1 MTIITLP
8 ALQSPTAALPPIGRI
23 RGAPL
28 EKTQESLRYL
38 RLVYNPEVRGSRRVN
53 RKTHSQ
59 SSSLPSGTDRD
70 EELDALRSDAFE
82 RSYAIRWLTALIAQV
97 EVMELEGSSD
107 STSFESIVQTA
118 ASLLSVCAGTSAA
131 GSVTRSFSF
140 GHGTGEV
147 TVQLTDAPLEN
158 QDFGTV
164 GVQTWGS
171 ACVLAEM
178 LVEMPEHFGLNL
190 GHITGERLRVLELG
204 AGTGLVSLTLSKLL
218 QNQACSQRLA
228 EIIASDFHPSTLS
241 NLNLNIA
248 SNFPSTSATS
258 SSVVLSAHKLDW
270 SDTVTLDKHPVPF
283 DDSFDL
289 IFGADIIYEAEH
301 ALWIRSCLERLLRRP
316 SATQSRTILPAQFHL
331 VIPLRPTFAFESS
344 TIEHVF
350 PFLRNLDALPDGCP
364 ALHISHKEIILC
376 EAQPGV
382 VGEVEYAYYIIQWT
396 AR

>member
-8 ALQSPTAALPPIGRI
+8 ALESPTAALPPIGRI
-23 RGAPL
+23 RGASI
-28 EKTQESLRYL
+28 EKLQESLRYL
-38 RLVYNPEVRGSRRVN
+38 RLVYSPEVRGSRRVN

-59 SSSLPSGTDRD
+59 SSSLRSGTDRD
-70 EELDALRSDAFE
+70 EELGALRSDAFE
-82 RSYAIRWLTALIAQV
+82 RSYAIRWLTSLIAQV

-107 STSFESIVQTA
+107 STSFESIIQTA
-118 ASLLSVCAGTSAA
+118 ASLLSICAGTSAA

-178 LVEMPEHFGLNL
+178 LVEMPEHFDLNL
-190 GHITGERLRVLELG
+190 GHVTGERLRVLELG
-204 AGTGLVSLTLSKLL
+204 AGTGLVSLTVGKLL
-218 QNQACSQRLA
+218 QQVCTQRLA

-270 SDTVTLDKHPVPF
+270 SDTVTLDKHLVPF

-316 SATQSRTILPAQFHL
+316 SATQSRTTPSAQFHL
-331 VIPLRPTFAFESS
+331 VIPLRPTFAIESS
-344 TIEHVF
+344 TIEQVF
-350 PFLRNLDALPDGCP
+350 PFLRNLDALQDGCS

-382 VGEVEYAYYIIQWT
+382 VGEVEYAYYIIQWA

>member
-8 ALQSPTAALPPIGRI
+8 ALQSPTTALPPIGRI

-28 EKTQESLRYL
+28 EKLQESLRYL
-38 RLVYNPEVRGSRRVN
+38 RLVYNPEVRGSRRVS

-70 EELDALRSDAFE
+70 EALDALRSDVFE

-97 EVMELEGSSD
+97 ELEGSGD
-107 STSFESIVQTA
+107 STSFESIIETA

-178 LVEMPEHFGLNL
+178 VVEMPEHFGLNL
-190 GHITGERLRVLELG
+190 GHVTGERLRVLELG
-204 AGTGLVSLTLSKLL
+204 AGTGLVSLTLGKLL
-218 QNQACSQRLA
+218 QTQMCSQRLA

-283 DDSFDL
+283 DDSFNL

-301 ALWIRSCLERLLRRP
+301 ALWIRSCLERLLRHP
-316 SATQSRTILPAQFHL
+316 STTQPRTIPPAQFHL

-344 TIEHVF
+344 TIEQVF
-350 PFLRNLDALPDGCP
+350 PFLRDLDARPGRCP
-364 ALHISHKEIILC
+364 TLHISHKEIILC